1 MLQKFIRGKVAVFI
15 DAANIELS
23 AKDLNFRID
32 YKKLYN
38 WLKKEVDLNYLGFYT
53 VRFETK
59 NHDGF
64 LTVLKK
70 TGYHLVTKPLKIIKA
85 KRDGTHLRKA
95 NFDVEIAVETI
106 KRINDFDT
114 FLLFSGDSDF
124 HYLVK
129 ELKKNNKKIIIASL
143 KYHVAKELI
152 ESADYY
158 LDLRR
163 IKDKIKR

>member
-38 WLKKEVDLNYLGFYT
+38 WLKKE